1 MKVDR
6 DTEAL
11 LSGFADPVILHC
23 MDPGRGP
30 GRIVMCN
37 EKAAE
42 ITGYTMEEILK
53 LSISD
58 LGHPVSGF
66 RDMEMSEKL
75 MSGEPVLFERLIV
88 RKDKSV
94 FPVEV
99 HARLIEYMGKNLVL
113 ALLRDITL
121 RKRVEEETH
130 LHLMFEQIV
139 SNISSRFVNMPDFQI
154 DEGIERTLRE
164 VGEFIG
170 ASRGWIFLITEDD
183 RGITLTHEWSSEPA
197 GSEESRIRNLNIEE
211 FPYMVSRLQ
220 KLEDVILDTM
230 EELPLD
236 AASERKWFLRIGFNP
251 VFFVPIVSEERL
263 VGVLG
268 FSAENNRNHRWPRQ
282 YGYLLRYIAI
292 LFYNALSCKEISQK
306 LRLTQF
312 TLDHYSEPVFWLSTP
327 DYRVIDVNP
336 SACTSLD
343 YSKEELLRM
352 SVYDFDPVFK
362 DPDGAFYLEL
372 QEVKSRTFEA
382 VHRTKDGREYPVEI
396 TANLFEFEG
405 REYLVSFARD
415 ISDRKA
421 AEIMLRKSEQ
431 EYRNIFENVS
441 DIFFEASLDGKLLN
455 VTPSVERITRYR
467 QKDLIGKPMEV
478 FYYDPSAREP
488 LLKALYEKG
497 EIVDFELDARD
508 IDGSPL
514 ACSLNIRIIFDDDGK
529 PERIVGSLSDIRH
542 RKKAEKQIRQLSTA
556 LQQSP
561 VSVIITDPDTK
572 ILYVNDSF
580 ARFSGMSPEQMIGL
594 TPDEITRGQ
603 VLLKENKD
611 LWDKVKRGEIWK
623 GELEYVKMD
632 SVKVW
637 LSITVSPVLDEREQ
651 AINYVGILEEITER
665 KMAEQSLRKAKEEA
679 EKSDHLK
686 SAFLANMSHE
696 IRTPMNAILGFSSLL
711 KEEGLEKEQRDYYID
726 IINSKGRDLL
736 RIISDIIDISRIEAG
751 DLYIRTEPVEIY
763 PFLRGI
769 FNEFRED
776 TQVKNRSNLQ
786 FRLNLPD
793 PEKKVIVSTDPSRLK
808 QVFVNLIQNALKFTP
823 DGFVEVGFSLQED
836 KKIRF
841 YVRDTGIGIPD
852 DKKRIIFER
861 FRQIDESHTREYGGT
876 GLGLAICKNLLEL
889 NGSELFLSSVVG
901 QGSEFSFSMP
911 FKFTRGHGEIQEM
924 EGTGPGKPDL
934 DLRGKKILI
943 AEDDGSSYI
952 FLETLLN
959 RFSPEIIWA
968 KNGKQAVDILNKN
981 KDFDLVLMDI
991 RMPEMDGMTATR
1003 KIRSK
1008 FPDLPIIAQTA
1019 YAQVTDRNLALKNG
1033 CDDYL
1038 SKPISP
1044 DELIAVLTRYLGPE

>member
-1 MKVDR
+1 MKTDR
-6 DTEAL
+6 NTEAL
-11 LSGFADPVILHC
+11 LNGFADPVLLHR
-23 MDPGRGP
+23 MIPGKGP

-37 EKAAE
+37 QKAAE
-42 ITGYTMEEILK
+42 ITGYTREEILQ

-58 LGHPVSGF
+58 LGHPVSGLK
-66 RDMEMSEKL
+66 DMVMSEKL
-75 MSGEPVLFERLIV
+75 MSGEPVLFERLMI

-94 FPVEV
+94 FPVEI
-99 HARLIEYMGKNLVL
+99 HAQLIEFMGENLML

-154 DEGIERTLRE
+154 DAGIEKTLGE

-170 ASRGWIFLITEDD
+170 ACRGWIYLITDGN
-183 RGITLTHEWSSEPA
+183 RGMTLSHEWSSEPA
-197 GSEESRIRNLNIEE
+197 ADQGSGKLNFDVEE
-211 FPYMVSRLQ
+211 FPYMVSLL
-220 KLEDVILDTM
+220 KNLEDVILDTM
-230 EELPLD
+230 EELPRE
-236 AASERKWFLRIGFNP
+236 AVSERKWYRRNGFSP
-251 VFFVPIVSEERL
+251 TFFVPIVSEEQL
-263 VGVLG
+263 AGTLG
-268 FSAENNRNHRWPRQ
+268 FTAENNLNHRWPRQ
-282 YGYLLRYIAI
+282 YGYLLRYIATI
-292 LFYNALSCKEISQK
+292 FHNALSRKEISQK

-327 DYRVIDVNP
+327 DYRVLDANP
-336 SACTSLD
+336 SACSSLG
-343 YSKEELLRM
+343 YRREELLGM

-362 DPDGAFYLEL
+362 DPDGTVYREL
-372 QEVKSRTFEA
+372 QQVKSRTFEA
-382 VHRTKDGREYPVEI
+382 VHSTKNGREFPVEI
-396 TANLFEFEG
+396 TANLFVFEG

-421 AEIMLRKSEQ
+421 AEEMLRKSEQ
-431 EYRNIFENVS
+431 EYRKIFENVG

-467 QKDLIGKPMEV
+467 QNDLIGKPMEV
-478 FYYDPSAREP
+478 FYYDPSDREP
-488 LLKALYEKG
+488 LLKVLHEKG
-497 EIVDFELDARD
+497 EILDFELDVRD
-508 IDGSPL
+508 IDGSPV
-514 ACSLNIRIIFDDDGK
+514 ACSLHARIIIDEEGK
-529 PERIVGSLSDIRH
+529 PERIVGSLSDIRY

-561 VSVIITDPDTK
+561 VSVIITDTDTK

-580 ARFSGMSPEQMIGL
+580 ARFSGMSPEQLIGT

-603 VLLKENKD
+603 ILLKENKD
-611 LWDKVKRGEIWK
+611 LWQRIKMGKIWK

-632 SVKVW
+632 GVKVW

-665 KMAEQSLRKAKEEA
+665 KTAEQNLRRAKEEA

-711 KEEGLEKEQRDYYID
+711 KEGGLEKEQRDYYID

-751 DLYIRTEPVEIY
+751 DLYIKTEPVEIY
-763 PFLRGI
+763 PFLHSI

-786 FRLNLPD
+786 FRLNLPG
-793 PEKKVIVSTDPSRLK
+793 PEKKVIIITDPSRLK

-841 YVRDTGIGIPD
+841 YVRDTGIGIPE

-876 GLGLAICKNLLEL
+876 GLGLAICQNLLGL
-889 NGSELFLSSVVG
+889 MGSELFLSSVVG
-901 QGSEFSFSMP
+901 QGSEFSFGMP
-911 FKFTRGHGEIQEM
+911 FKVARAKGESKVQEV
-924 EGTGPGKPDL
+924 TDAGKPDL
-934 DLRGKKILI
+934 DLGAKKILI
-943 AEDDGSSYI
+943 ADDDGSSYI

-968 KNGKQAVDILNKN
+968 KNGKQAIDILNKN
-981 KDFDLVLMDI
+981 KNIDLILMDI
-991 RMPEMDGMTATR
+991 RMPDMDGITATR

-1019 YAQVTDRNLALKNG
+1019 YAQVTDRKLALENG
-1033 CDDYL
+1033 CNDYL

-1044 DELIAVLTRYLGPE
+1044 DELIAVLVRYLGPK